1 MTATLQAPLRCGVLG
16 KTAIARTF
24 GDRIQLTPQLQLVAD
39 SSARDTECDWL
50 FIGSDFTDR
59 AESIRQALL
68 AGRHVIAPAP
78 IAVSPHETRQL
89 FELAQA
95 QTRRLELWLPQRG
108 DAEFHLIQ
116 QLTHSGEIGDIR
128 RLRYELRQLSPW
140 MLPVTD
146 DDSLPTKQRAG
157 DEQRHGVL
165 NTFGWAALDQ
175 LLELA
180 NAPVQRVFARMTS
193 HALQFGDQP
202 GNAFPANV
210 ESGVI
215 AVIEFAN
222 GCEAQ
227 LDIDLATTSTSGP
240 SWWVQGGRGGY
251 ERGRLSQTMSDG
263 ELFDVPMSRAA
274 VDPMQCFI
282 ELLMQSDEQTIAA
295 RYEHWISVTKVAS
308 AIRESSATGRVVT
321 FGEESNDQPRK

>member
-16 KTAIARTF
+16 KTAVARTF
-24 GDRIQLTPQLQLVAD
+24 GERIQLTPQLQLVEDAAAQH
-39 SSARDTECDWL
+39 SECDWL
-50 FIGSDFTDR
+50 FVGSDFAHR
-59 AESIRQALL
+59 AEGIRQALL
-68 AGRHVIAPAP
+68 AGSNVIAPAP
-78 IAVSPHETRQL
+78 IAETPSETQQL
-89 FELAQA
+89 LELAQSQA
-95 QTRRLELWLPQRG
+95 CRLELWLPQRG

-116 QLTHSGEIGDIR
+116 QLTRSGEIGDIH

-165 NTFGWAALDQ
+165 NTLGWAALDQ

-180 NAPVQRVFARMTS
+180 NAQVQKVFARMTS
-193 HALQFGDQP
+193 HALQFGDQS
-202 GNAFPANV
+202 GNAFPANI
-210 ESGVI
+210 ESSVL

-240 SWWVQGGRGGY
+240 NWWVQGCRGGY

-282 ELLMQSDEQTIAA
+282 ELLMQADEQAIAA
-295 RYEHWISVTKVAS
+295 RHAHWIAVAQVVS
-308 AIRESSATGRVVT
+308 AVRESAATGRVVS
-321 FGEESNDQPRK
+321 FGAESNDQPRK